1 MPDGTYHKLVF
12 NTSNINASLQVNDHA
27 YKVSG
32 NVTTKGFI
40 TYNDAT
46 PQYIGVVKKIGH
58 NYIHI
63 KDMQNAPSQ
72 HDLIMFAKNQAV
84 NKSGVKGYYA
94 EVKLKNNN
102 PNEISEL
109 FSIASELSPSSK

>member
-1 MPDGTYHKLVF
+1 
-12 NTSNINASLQVNDHA
+12 
-27 YKVSG
+27 
-32 NVTTKGFI
+32 
-40 TYNDAT
+40 
-46 PQYIGVVKKIGH
+46 
-58 NYIHI
+58 
-63 KDMQNAPSQ
+63 MQNAPSQ

>member
-1 MPDGTYHKLVF
+1 MPTYHKLIF
-12 NTSNINASLQVNDHA
+12 KTSDINASLQVNDVA

-32 NVTTKGFI
+32 NVTTRGFT

-46 PQYIGVVKKIGH
+46 PVILGTIKKVGH

-63 KDMQNAPSQ
+63 QDMQNAPSQ
-72 HDLIMFAKNQAV
+72 DDFIMFAKNQAV

>member
-1 MPDGTYHKLVF
+1 
-12 NTSNINASLQVNDHA
+12 
-27 YKVSG
+27 
-32 NVTTKGFI
+32 
-40 TYNDAT
+40 
-46 PQYIGVVKKIGH
+46 
-58 NYIHI
+58 
-63 KDMQNAPSQ
+63 MQNAPSQ
-72 HDLIMFAKNQAV
+72 NDLIMFAKNQAV